1 MKAIDMHCDT
11 ITALLQQKKDN
22 INQSLRKND
31 LQVDLE
37 KLRQGDYL
45 LQNFAVFTHLG
56 KNDRLLHVQEAID
69 LYYQEIEKNN
79 DIIKPVFSYE
89 DIINN
94 HQNGYI
100 SAMLTLEEGDV
111 VFNSLALLR
120 NYYRLGVRM
129 ITLTWN
135 FQNAIGHPNFESH
148 KDMTFEDLYKIN
160 TTDGLTPFG
169 INYIKEMERLGIII
183 DVSHLSDAG
192 FYDVLKYT
200 KKPFVASHSN
210 ARSVCGVARNL
221 SDDMIRKLAQRGGVI
236 GINYYGDFLQE
247 SKEGNAPSRIDDIIK
262 HIQHIVSIGGMD
274 CIGLGSDFDGIDD
287 NLELINAAYVPK
299 LQKALQQHGFT
310 QENIEKIFYKN
321 VMRVYR
327 EILI

>member
-11 ITALLQQKKDN
+11 ITALLQQKKVN
-22 INQSLRKND
+22 TSQSLRKND

-37 KLRQGDYL
+37 KLRQGDYV

-56 KNDRLLHVQEAID
+56 KNDPLLHVQEAID

-148 KDMTFEDLYKIN
+148 KDMTFEDLYKVN
-160 TTDGLTPFG
+160 TIDGLTPFG
-169 INYIKEMERLGIII
+169 IDYIKEMERLGIII

-221 SDDMIRKLAQRGGVI
+221 SDDMIRELAQRGGVI

-262 HIQHIVSIGGMD
+262 HIQHIISIGGMD
-274 CIGLGSDFDGIDD
+274 CIGLGSDFDGIND
-287 NLELINAAYVPK
+287 NVELTNAAHVPK
-299 LQKALQQHGFT
+299 LQKALQQQGFT

-327 EILI
+327 EILT

>member
-22 INQSLRKND
+22 TSHSLRKND

-37 KLRQGDYL
+37 KLKQGDYL

-56 KNDRLLHVQEAID
+56 KNDPLLHVQEASD
-69 LYYQEIEKNN
+69 LYYQEIEKNH

-148 KDMTFEDLYKIN
+148 KDMTFKDLYKIN
-160 TTDGLTPFG
+160 TIDGLTPFG
-169 INYIKEMERLGIII
+169 ISYIKEMERLGIII

-210 ARSVCGVARNL
+210 ARSICGVARNL
-221 SDDMIRKLAQRGGVI
+221 SDDMIRKIAQRGGVI
-236 GINYYGDFLQE
+236 GINYYGDFLRE

-262 HIQHIVSIGGMD
+262 HIQHIVSIGSID

-287 NLELINAAYVPK
+287 NLELTNAAYVPK
-299 LQKALQQHGFT
+299 LHKALQQEGFT

>member
-160 TTDGLTPFG
+160 TTDGLTSFG